1 MNFIFFPSQT
11 SDDTKRLTQ
20 WRNRGLSHHPGDE
33 TQSGGWDQE
42 QWEREIRVPG
52 FDPAKIFEQARAR
65 LINFDVVPPELLEIT
80 TQWNIEERLP
90 QPGDLMIQRTHL
102 FKISNFRLADVLSAV
117 QIAQIIDEPRRFA
130 LQYSTVK
137 GHPEKG
143 QSTYTLTWT
152 DDNRVLFTMQPIS
165 KPGNLLTRL
174 ANPIMTQRVRL
185 KVTHAIL
192 DTLTKGVLLDL
203 TGYEDV

>member
-1 MNFIFFPSQT
+1 MNFDFFPSQT
-11 SDDTKRLTQ
+11 PDDTTRISQ
-20 WRNRGLSHHPGDE
+20 WRDRTLSYHPGDE
-33 TQSGGWDQE
+33 TQSGGWDHE
-42 QWEREIRVPG
+42 QWECEIRVPG

-80 TQWNIEERLP
+80 TQWNVEERLP
-90 QPGDLMIQRTHL
+90 QGGDLMIQRTHL
-102 FKISNFRLADVLSAV
+102 FKMGNFRLADVLSAV
-117 QIAQIIDEPRRFA
+117 QIAQIVDEPRRFA

-143 QSTYTLTWT
+143 CSTYTLTWT
-152 DDNRVLFTMQPIS
+152 DDDRVLFTMQPIS
-165 KPGNLLTRL
+165 KPGNWLTQL
-174 ANPIMTQRVRL
+174 ANPIITQRVRL

-192 DTLTKGVLLDL
+192 DTLAKGVLLDL

>member
-1 MNFIFFPSQT
+1 MNFNFFPPQAL
-11 SDDTKRLTQ
+11 DDTKRISQ
-20 WRNRGLSHHPGDE
+20 WWDRALSYHPGDE

-65 LINFDVVPPELLEIT
+65 LINFDVLPPELLEVT
-80 TQWNIEERLP
+80 TQWNVEEHLP

-102 FKISNFRLADVLSAV
+102 FKIGNFRLADVLSAV
-117 QIAQIIDEPRRFA
+117 KITQIIDEPRRFA
-130 LQYSTVK
+130 LQYVTVK

-143 QSTYTLTWT
+143 QSTYTITWT
-152 DDNRVLFTMQPIS
+152 DDNRILFTMQPIS

-174 ANPIMTQRVRL
+174 ANPIITQRIRL

-192 DTLTKGVLLDL
+192 DTLAKGVLLDL